1 MRQITW
7 NCQGLGNGPTVRS
20 LLNIQKEDPD
30 ILFLS
35 ETKMEENKVKGFRW
49 KLGMINCFTK
59 DCDGR
64 SGGLAL
70 FWKNG
75 VDLHVRA
82 VSRLYIDVDVTEN
95 DGFIWWFM
103 GFYGEPSSDKK
114 DLSWHA
120 LRVLNAARRR
130 PWI

>member
-1 MRQITW
+1 MKLIAW
-7 NCQGLGNGPTVRS
+7 NCQWLGNALAVHG
-20 LLNIQKEDPD
+20 LLNIQKQEDPD

-95 DGFIWWFM
+95 DGLI
-103 GFYGEPSSDKK
+103 
-114 DLSWHA
+114 
-120 LRVLNAARRR
+120 
-130 PWI
+130 